1 MSRRLGELSGRPTQ
15 LADGIGNDI
24 PDEKRI
30 DIAQLSNENKK
41 ETPSQWQQKV
51 AVSNTTKMKLPC

>member
-41 ETPSQWQQKV
+41 ETPSKWQQKV
-51 AVSNTTKMKLPC
+51 AV

>member
-1 MSRRLGELSGRPTQ
+1 MSRGLGELSGRPTQ

-51 AVSNTTKMKLPC
+51 AV

>member
-30 DIAQLSNENKK
+30 DIAQLVERM
-41 ETPSQWQQKV
+41 SQIGKLS
-51 AVSNTTKMKLPC
+51 VSSDYD